1 MTCGEYVEN
10 MLIFAQYSTH
20 ILSNQQL
27 VTSTQVGKMPCCAS
41 DLSQRWPV
49 NQLHNGMVGNP
60 VLYETHLDDS
70 LANPA
75 EF

>member
-27 VTSTQVGKMPCCAS
+27 VTSTVPWDFLWGVII
-41 DLSQRWPV
+41 R
-49 NQLHNGMVGNP
+49 GI
-60 VLYETHLDDS
+60 
-70 LANPA
+70 LAKDA
-75 EF
+75 YDVYISVTSW

>member
-27 VTSTQVGKMPCCAS
+27 VTSTEKSKIFLLTLKGPQKILNDYKRIKKNDKDCQRY
-41 DLSQRWPV
+41 LSQPF
-49 NQLHNGMVGNP
+49 
-60 VLYETHLDDS
+60 DS
-70 LANPA
+70 
-75 EF
+75 